1 MNFKQI
7 FKFLCITIG
16 ILLSGCYSFTGTN
29 FDPNI
34 KTYYVENFR
43 NNASNSLPALEQ
55 TVTENFKEKIR
66 TESRLIF
73 DDINPDIEFKGTVVD
88 FRITSEAPAPGEFT
102 ALNRL
107 TIVVAVEYINSFD
120 EEKGWKNN
128 FSHFVNFS
136 SDQDIADIQD
146 SAVDEILN
154 QILEDIF
161 NKAFTDW

>member
-1 MNFKQI
+1 MYS
-7 FKFLCITIG
+7 KFLRYSF
-16 ILLSGCYSFTGTN
+16 ILFLTALSSCYSFTGTN

-34 KTYYVENFR
+34 ETYYVARFR
-43 NNASNSLPALEQ
+43 NNAPNSLPALEQ
-55 TVTENFKEKIR
+55 TLSEALKEKIR

-73 DDINPDIEFKGTVVD
+73 EDTNPHIEFTGTIVD
-88 FRITSEAPAPGEFT
+88 YRVTSEAPAPGETT

-107 TIVVAVEYINSFD
+107 TIVVAIEYINHKD

-128 FSHFVNFS
+128 FSHFFNFS
-136 SDQDIADIQD
+136 SSTDLSSIQD
-146 SAVDEILN
+146 DAVEEIQD